1 MVSRDFAIPST
12 EEISKSSKGVPNMRK
27 QSICLP
33 GFEQYDRVRQEH
45 PSNMISGFF
54 LAYGWHDRHQ
64 RHMSDI
70 RHTRPVEPTFY

>member
-33 GFEQYDRVRQEH
+33 GLEQYDRVRQEH
-45 PSNMISGFF
+45 PSNMRKHLF
-54 LAYGWHDRHQ
+54 
-64 RHMSDI
+64 
-70 RHTRPVEPTFY
+70 